1 MDEWFREWFGPLYEE
16 LYSHRDPDEA
26 ARQVASL
33 LSWTGSV
40 QGRVL
45 DAGCG
50 SGRHLR
56 CLRDRGCEAVGV
68 DLSEHLLTRARS
80 GDAGPVVRAD
90 LRHPP
95 FREGSFGLVASF
107 FTVFG
112 YLDTALDDADLFATL
127 ASLVAPGGWFFQD
140 LPNPSHVRSTLV
152 ARDERPFGNGR
163 VVQERVL
170 DGDRVVK
177 TILVESADRA
187 GELYLEKVRL
197 WEMHDID
204 RLAETAGLRKVAV
217 MGTSDGSPATPDSP
231 RQAVLWMKP

>member
-1 MDEWFREWFGPLYEE
+1 
-16 LYSHRDPDEA
+16 
-26 ARQVASL
+26 
-33 LSWTGSV
+33 
-40 QGRVL
+40 
-45 DAGCG
+45 
-50 SGRHLR
+50 
-56 CLRDRGCEAVGV
+56 
-68 DLSEHLLTRARS
+68 
-80 GDAGPVVRAD
+80 
-90 LRHPP
+90 
-95 FREGSFGLVASF
+95 VASF

-140 LPNPSHVRSTLV
+140 LPNPSHVRATLV